1 MTDFNAA
8 SAEPA
13 PADDMGAIYD
23 QLAADG
29 IETEEQDAPAEAAE
43 QPAEAQEAEAAPEQP
58 EKAEEPQQAAPEAPT
73 ELPAS
78 IKAKW
83 ADMTPEAQEAVLS
96 SHRDM
101 TRRMADQGRV
111 VQAAKPIYDV
121 LVNAAKEIPTLADMT
136 PQQIAQDVFAMAK
149 IQGQLAQDPVK
160 TILGIAQQYGALDG
174 IRQAIGGQN
183 PDQTAQQNMALVQE
197 VRSLKAQ
204 LAQVVDPNTI
214 DQRVNQTLAA
224 RDTERL
230 VTEYASSK
238 PHWADAEPFLPQMI
252 QLAQA
257 RLGEGASPKDVLEAA
272 YDMAIHAIPDLRAK
286 ATTPAPAAAMPD
298 PARTA
303 AQQKAKSINV
313 GGRPT
318 GDAKPPTGRAAMAAI
333 WDRLANE

>member
-1 MTDFNAA
+1 MTDLTAT
-8 SAEPA
+8 SEELA
-13 PADDMGAIYD
+13 PADDMGALYD
-23 QLAADG
+23 TLTAEGVEEAP
-29 IETEEQDAPAEAAE
+29 EEATEAEPEAE
-43 QPAEAQEAEAAPEQP
+43 EAEAEPEQP
-58 EKAEEPQQAAPEAPT
+58 EAEEPAPEPVEAPT

-83 ADMTPEAQEAVLS
+83 NDMPAEAQEAVLA

-101 TRRMADQGRV
+101 TRRMAEQGRV
-111 VQAAKPIYDV
+111 VQSTKPIYDV
-121 LVNAAKEIPTLADMT
+121 LVQAAKDIPTLADMT
-136 PQQIAQDVFAMAK
+136 PTQIAQDVFAMAK
-149 IQGQLAQDPVK
+149 IQGQLAQDPVQ
-160 TILGIAQQYGALDG
+160 TLLGIAQQYGALDG

-183 PDQTAQQNMALVQE
+183 PDATSRQNMELVQE

-204 LAQVVDPNTI
+204 LQQVVDPNTI

-230 VTEYASSK
+230 VTSFASSK
-238 PHWADAEPFLPQMI
+238 PLWADAENHLPQFI
-252 QLAQA
+252 PIAQA
-257 RLGEGASPKDVLEAA
+257 QLGEGASPQDVLNAA

-286 ATTPAPAAAMPD
+286 AAPPAKAATAAD

-318 GDAKPPTGRAAMAAI
+318 GDAKPPTGRAAMAAVY
-333 WDRLANE
+333 DRLVNE